1 MFPPNYWD
9 KIKLKMAKDSKYS
22 RLTIKASTTDKIGSK
37 LLYQYLVEQAKE
49 KGISGATVF
58 RGIMGYGTSS
68 RIHSSR
74 FWELTEKL
82 PVIVEL
88 VDETKKLKE
97 FFKDIEADLLGMP
110 KGCLVTLEPTE
121 ILLQKKGK

>member
-1 MFPPNYWD
+1 MQN
-9 KIKLKMAKDSKYS
+9 MAKESTYS
-22 RLTIKASTTDKIGSK
+22 RLKIKASTTDKIGTK

-68 RIHSSR
+68 KIHSSR

-82 PVIVEL
+82 PVIIEL
-88 VDETKKLKE
+88 VDETHKLKE
-97 FFKDIEADLLGMP
+97 FYTDIEAELLRMP
-110 KGCLVTLEPTE
+110 KGCLVTMEPTE

>member
-1 MFPPNYWD
+1 
-9 KIKLKMAKDSKYS
+9 MAKESNYS
-22 RLTIKASTTDKIGSK
+22 RLKIKASTTDKIGSK
-37 LLYQYLVEQAKE
+37 LLYQYLVEKAKD

-68 RIHSSR
+68 KIHSSR

-82 PVIVEL
+82 PVVIEL
-88 VDETKKLKE
+88 VDETDKLEEFYKE
-97 FFKDIEADLLGMP
+97 IEDELMQMS
-110 KGCLVTLEPTE
+110 KGCLVTLEATE

>member
-1 MFPPNYWD
+1 MA
-9 KIKLKMAKDSKYS
+9 LMAKDFKYS
-22 RLTIKASTTDKIGSK
+22 RLKIKASTTDKIGSK
-37 LLYQYLVEQAKE
+37 LLYQYLVEEAKE

-58 RGIMGYGTSS
+58 RGIMGFGTSS
-68 RIHSSR
+68 KIHSSR

-82 PVIVEL
+82 PVVIEF
-88 VDETKKLKE
+88 VDETSKLADFYKG
-97 FFKDIEADLLGMP
+97 IEDALKQMP

>member
-1 MFPPNYWD
+1 
-9 KIKLKMAKDSKYS
+9 MAQKKQDSRYS
-22 RLTIKASTTDKIGSK
+22 RLKIKASTTDKIGSK
-37 LLYQYLVEQAKE
+37 LLYQYLVEEAKK

-68 RIHSSR
+68 KIHSSR

-88 VDETKKLKE
+88 VDETARLEE
-97 FFKDIEADLLGMP
+97 FYRGIEHELPSMP